1 MADVIVPPMPKPL
14 GNPIYLSVELSKLSP
29 VAGDVLLLQTP
40 PEASLDQ
47 VMHVLS
53 HLNQIA
59 PAGVHVA
66 CIDSNFKLTATN
78 VPEVVA
84 MMQKSA
90 VTH

>member
-14 GNPIYLSVELSKLSP
+14 GEPIYLSVELSKLSP
-29 VAGDVLLLQTP
+29 VAGDVLVLKTP
-40 PEASLDQ
+40 PEATLDQ

-53 HLNQIA
+53 HLNQLA
-59 PAGVHVA
+59 PVGVHVA
-66 CIDSNFKLTATN
+66 CIDSNFNLMITN

-84 MMQKSA
+84 MSQKPD